1 MKKMLFMVAAAT
13 VLLSSCG
20 GSKKADTTATEETS
34 TEVKSEAKTLEGL
47 PFDTQ
52 KVMADAKGLLF
63 VTNQF
68 DDATI
73 SYATVDI
80 NEDGVNEV
88 IFRCAHTNNTIDYVI
103 MQYDKDSQSVG
114 DAVMTCVSD
123 EDYKDQKVG
132 YGKGC
137 LVKGFIDQ
145 VGAKTVQYTDL
156 AEHFQIHQTPDL
168 VMTPGVTE
176 MEESVM
182 KEYVAAHQDIT
193 WVGEDTKWLAWE

>member
-1 MKKMLFMVAAAT
+1 MVAAAT

-20 GSKKADTTATEETS
+20 GSKKVDTTATEETS

-73 SYATVDI
+73 SYATVDV

-88 IFRCAHTNNTIDYVI
+88 IFRCAHANNTIDYVI
-103 MQYDKDSQSVG
+103 MQYEKD
-114 DAVMTCVSD
+114 
-123 EDYKDQKVG
+123 
-132 YGKGC
+132 
-137 LVKGFIDQ
+137 
-145 VGAKTVQYTDL
+145 AKTV
-156 AEHFQIHQTPDL
+156 AGS